1 MVWISLMLVGTGFL
15 LLWIWTHSPRNKRSV
30 SFVRKRRNPA
40 FEKNTIVMESQI
52 WEFSVLFSAG
62 SAKLEKQSLELLR
75 DHFDPEFLSHIG
87 YVSLIGSADAS
98 GHLAK
103 NRRLVKERVRI
114 VESYLVSLGISK
126 DKIRKFF
133 LDPNYGGSP
142 ELRKRLRS
150 VTIQYA
156 IET

>member
-1 MVWISLMLVGTGFL
+1 
-15 LLWIWTHSPRNKRSV
+15 
-30 SFVRKRRNPA
+30 
-40 FEKNTIVMESQI
+40 MESQI

>member
-1 MVWISLMLVGTGFL
+1 MLVGTGFL
-15 LLWIWTHSPRNKRSV
+15 LLWIWTHSPRNKGSIP
-30 SFVRKRRNPA
+30 FVRKRRNPA
-40 FEKNTIVMESQI
+40 FEKNTIVMESTKREI
-52 WEFSVLFSAG
+52 SVLFGAG
-62 SAKLEKQSLELLR
+62 SSRLEKESMDLLR
-75 DHFDPEFLSHIG
+75 SHCTPEILSQIG
-87 YVSLIGSADAS
+87 YFTLIGSADAS
-98 GHLAK
+98 GHLSK

-133 LDPNYGGSP
+133 LDPSYGGSP

-150 VTIQYA
+150 VTIHYA